1 MNITLKNN
9 MEGKEG
15 VEALFLYAT
24 EGIIIANKLGEI
36 IKINLSAEKLFGY
49 EKDALL
55 GQKIEVLV
63 PKRLYAKHVEHRNK
77 FSENPHARSMGASM
91 VLHGV
96 KKDGAEFPVEISLS
110 PYKLDNDDYVIAFIV
125 DITLRK
131 QAEEKLKNYSLELER
146 QVKNRTLI
154 LEEAIEELEKTKL
167 DLYNAL
173 SKEREL
179 NELKSRFVSM
189 ASHEFRT
196 PLTTMLSSLS
206 LIKKYA
212 ETSDF
217 ESQSKHINKIKG
229 SINNLTDI
237 LNDFLSVS
245 KLEEG
250 KINYQ
255 PEQQNLSTFIADII
269 SEMKFMAVNG
279 QIINQNYTGNEI
291 VLIDTKLLKN
301 VLFNL
306 ISNAIKFSPENGLIE
321 INTIVDNKQI
331 LITVKDNGI
340 GIPKEDQ
347 KHLFERFFRGHNAT
361 NIQGTGLGLN
371 IVSKYLELMN
381 ASIQCQS
388 EQNKGTQ
395 FTITIPQL

>member
-1 MNITLKNN
+1 METSFENE

-15 VEALFLYAT
+15 VDALFLYAT
-24 EGIIIANKLGEI
+24 EGIIVANRLGEI
-36 IKINLSAEKLFGY
+36 IKVNPSAEKLFGY

-55 GQKIEVLV
+55 GQKIEVLI
-63 PKRLYAKHVEHRNK
+63 PKRLSDKHVSHRDK
-77 FSENPHARSMGASM
+77 FAVNPHARSMGDAM

-96 KKDGAEFPVEISLS
+96 KKDGSEFPVEISLS
-110 PYKLDNDDYVIAFIV
+110 PYSRDKSDYVIAFIV

-212 ETSDF
+212 ETSDT

-250 KINYQ
+250 KINFH
-255 PEQQNLSTFIADII
+255 PCEQNLNSFI
-269 SEMKFMAVNG
+269 SEICSEMSVMAVSG
-279 QIINQNYTGNEI
+279 QTVNQTYVGNEM

-306 ISNAIKFSPENGLIE
+306 ISNAIKFSPENGVVN
-321 INTIVDNKQI
+321 INTVVTDRQI
-331 LITVKDNGI
+331 MVSVKDNGI

-381 ASIQCQS
+381 ASIACTS
-388 EQNKGTQ
+388 EENKGTL
-395 FTITIPQL
+395 FTVTIPQ